1 MPNLPQLG
9 LRENTWWLE
18 LGTWGPARRN
28 LKEKHG
34 APCALR
40 TSALWFRWRSAV
52 ELHPGLQ
59 SISLSS
65 LIEPSMNQEGT
76 FAALS
81 TFQWMTP
88 RWDGRIDLLSA
99 HSSPFFILTLLC
111 LHIYSPFDPLQI
123 YSSLYLS
130 SLFGRPSNFRLAVGF
145 FSLFHMNH
153 NNHLIPTTVSC
164 YLSTSF
170 PSFSFLRQLPF
181 V

>member
-9 LRENTWWLE
+9 SRENTWWLE
-18 LGTWGPARRN
+18 LGTWGLARRN

-81 TFQWMTP
+81 TFQWLTP

-111 LHIYSPFDPLQI
+111 LHIYSPFYPLQI

-145 FSLFHMNH
+145 FSYFIWIIITISSSL
-153 NNHLIPTTVSC
+153 
-164 YLSTSF
+164 
-170 PSFSFLRQLPF
+170 PSPVISPLPSLPF
-181 V
+181 LSSDSSR